1 MKIARFRGEGVVELT
16 DGPDQRRAS
25 GEVVL
30 DVRYSA
36 FCGSDKR
43 LLREGA
49 SHVPGHEIVG
59 RIISL
64 DEAGSDLKPGQ
75 SVAVYIPLY
84 CGGCLQCARGAANR
98 CMNLR
103 GLVGWQTDGGFAE
116 RVRVPVQN
124 LLLIPEDIPPRRAVL
139 ALDTLGTAA
148 NGLDLAV
155 NCMDSSERTALVI
168 GCGPLGLGAVAVARR
183 MGFDVLAYDVSAQRV
198 DMAVALGAAPLTR
211 DLVEGNRSSGS
222 GAYPLIVEASGAS
235 DAKAMASELVGQGG
249 VVLMLGEGG
258 EPWSLP
264 ATVKWR
270 RTEACWVRS
279 FYFPLTQVDTNWQ
292 LVRAIGA
299 ALEEL
304 LVTYVPF
311 SELPAAASAF
321 LKGEMTKPV
330 VTIGA

>member
-1 MKIARFRGEGVVELT
+1 MKIARFRGEGIVELT
-16 DGPDQRRAS
+16 DGPDQRRVA
-25 GEVVL
+25 GEAVL
-30 DVRYSA
+30 DVLYSA

-49 SHVPGHEIVG
+49 SHIPGHEVVG

-64 DEAGSDLKPGQ
+64 DEAGSGLKPGQ

-84 CGGCLQCARGAANR
+84 CGECLQCTRGACNR
-98 CMNLR
+98 CVNLR

-116 RVRVPVQN
+116 RIRVPVRN
-124 LLLIPEDIPPRRAVL
+124 LLPIPEDIPPRRAVL

-155 NCMDSSERTALVI
+155 KRMDSSERMALVM
-168 GCGPLGLGAVAVARR
+168 GCGPLGLGAIAVAQR
-183 MGFDVLAYDVSAQRV
+183 MGFDVLAYDVSAQRLE
-198 DMAVALGAAPLTR
+198 MAVALGAAPLTP
-211 DLVEGNRSSGS
+211 DLVQDT

-235 DAKAMASELVGQGG
+235 DAKAMASKLVGQGG

-258 EPWSLP
+258 DPWSLP

-292 LVRAIGA
+292 LVRATGA